1 MNTIY
6 LLQGNYVQTQA
17 TLQKLTML
25 LTEQDVIVLF
35 GEAILAWLD
44 EKIQLSNPIYMLD
57 EEQIYVQE
65 LDNLPLKI
73 VSFDELADLILAYQQ
88 CVRLQ

>member
-17 TLQKLTML
+17 TLQKLTTL

-44 EKIQLSNPIYMLD
+44 EKNQLSNPIYMLD
-57 EEQIYVQE
+57 EEQIYVQK

-73 VSFDELADLILAYQQ
+73 MSFDELADLILAYQQ

>member
-17 TLQKLTML
+17 TLQKLTTL

-73 VSFDELADLILAYQQ
+73 MSFDELADLILAYQQ

>member
-17 TLQKLTML
+17 TLQRLTTL

-73 VSFDELADLILAYQQ
+73 MSFDELADLILAYQQ

>member
-17 TLQKLTML
+17 TLQKLTTL

-65 LDNLPLKI
+65 LDNLPVKI
-73 VSFDELADLILAYQQ
+73 MSFDELADLILAYQQ

>member
-17 TLQKLTML
+17 TLQKLTTL

-44 EKIQLSNPIYMLD
+44 EKMQLSNPIYMLD

-65 LDNLPLKI
+65 LDNSPLKI

>member
-44 EKIQLSNPIYMLD
+44 EKMQLSNPIYMLD

-65 LDNLPLKI
+65 LDNSPLKI

>member
-17 TLQKLTML
+17 TLQKLTTL

-57 EEQIYVQE
+57 EEQIYVQK

-73 VSFDELADLILAYQQ
+73 MSFDELADLILAYQQ

>member
-6 LLQGNYVQTQA
+6 LLQGDYAQTQA
-17 TLQKLTML
+17 TLRQLSGL
-25 LTEQDVIVLF
+25 LTEHDAVMLF

-44 EKIQLSNPIYMLD
+44 LDIRFKQPIYILD
-57 EEQIYVQE
+57 EEYIYVQK
-65 LDNLPLKI
+65 LDNLSLKMI
-73 VSFDELADLILAYQQ
+73 SFDELADLILAYQQ

>member
-17 TLQKLTML
+17 TLQKLTTL

-44 EKIQLSNPIYMLD
+44 EKNQLSNPIYMLD

-73 VSFDELADLILAYQQ
+73 MSFDELADLILAYQQ

>member
-65 LDNLPLKI
+65 LDNSPLKI

>member
-17 TLQKLTML
+17 TLQKLTTL

-44 EKIQLSNPIYMLD
+44 EKMQLSNPIYMLD
-57 EEQIYVQE
+57 EEQIYVQKI
-65 LDNLPLKI
+65 DNLSI
-73 VSFDELADLILAYQQ
+73 NIISFDELADLILAYQQ

>member
-73 VSFDELADLILAYQQ
+73 MSFDELADLILAYQQ
-88 CVRLQ
+88 CVHLQ

>member
-17 TLQKLTML
+17 TLQKLTTL

>member
-17 TLQKLTML
+17 TLQKLTTL

-57 EEQIYVQE
+57 EEQVYVQE
-65 LDNLPLKI
+65 LDNSPLKI

>member
-17 TLQKLTML
+17 TLQKLTTL

-73 VSFDELADLILAYQQ
+73 MSFDELADLIVAYQQ

>member
-44 EKIQLSNPIYMLD
+44 EKMQLSNPIYMLD

-73 VSFDELADLILAYQQ
+73 MSFDELADLILAYQQ

>member
-73 VSFDELADLILAYQQ
+73 MSFDELADLILAYQQ

>member
-17 TLQKLTML
+17 TLQKLTTL

-44 EKIQLSNPIYMLD
+44 EKNQLSNPIYMLD

>member
-17 TLQKLTML
+17 TLQKLTTL

-44 EKIQLSNPIYMLD
+44 EKMQLSNPIYMLD

-73 VSFDELADLILAYQQ
+73 MSFDELADLILAYQQ

>member
-17 TLQKLTML
+17 TLQKLTTL

-44 EKIQLSNPIYMLD
+44 EKMQLSNPIYMLD

-65 LDNLPLKI
+65 LDNLPVKI
-73 VSFDELADLILAYQQ
+73 MSFDELADLILAYQQ

>member
-17 TLQKLTML
+17 TLQKLTTL

-65 LDNLPLKI
+65 LDNSPLKI